1 MADET
6 KPDTPAPKIVPQ
18 TGEATAAASTVRS
31 PVAGQTASAP
41 PTGANPAA
49 TPHQTT
55 TPAARPAAAP
65 GPAAPAAGA
74 GAAATTAAAA
84 ATAGAHARP
93 AAATA
98 ARPAAAPVPDLA
110 GRTTSVA
117 STGGAAAAR
126 TAPAPATAKA
136 ATRDPDD
143 TSPLLTRRAWLGL
156 AWGAFSAASA
166 AALAAT
172 GRFMFPNVLNE
183 PPQQFKAGFPTE
195 YGVGVDERWK
205 EKFGVWLVRTTD
217 DIDNHVPGFYS
228 LSVTCTHLGCTPN
241 YLSAENK
248 FKCPCHGSGFRLTG
262 VNFEGPAPRPLERV
276 RIVLAEDGQILVD
289 KSRHFQ
295 RELGQ
300 WTDPEAFLKG

>member
-1 MADET
+1 MADQT
-6 KPDTPAPKIVPQ
+6 KPDTPA
-18 TGEATAAASTVRS
+18 
-31 PVAGQTASAP
+31 AGQAPSAP
-41 PTGANPAA
+41 PTGASPAA
-49 TPHQTT
+49 PPLQSTT
-55 TPAARPAAAP
+55 AAARPAPAP
-65 GPAAPAAGA
+65 
-74 GAAATTAAAA
+74 GAAAPTAAAHAAKPAAAA
-84 ATAGAHARP
+84 APRP
-93 AAATA
+93 A
-98 ARPAAAPVPDLA
+98 PAPIPDLA
-110 GRTTSVA
+110 GKTTTVA
-117 STGGAAAAR
+117 SAGGAAAR
-126 TAPAPATAKA
+126 TATSAPAAATA

-143 TSPLLTRRAWLGL
+143 TSPLLSRRAWLGL

-195 YGVGVDERWK
+195 YGIGVDERWK
-205 EKFGVWLVRTTD
+205 EKYGVWLVRTTE
-217 DIDNHVPGFYS
+217 DIENHATGFYS

-300 WTDPEAFLKG
+300 WTDPEAFLKA

>member
-6 KPDTPAPKIVPQ
+6 KTDTPA
-18 TGEATAAASTVRS
+18 AA
-31 PVAGQTASAP
+31 PSAP
-41 PTGANPAA
+41 ATGANPAA
-49 TPHQTT
+49 TPQHTT
-55 TPAARPAAAP
+55 TAAARPAPAP
-65 GPAAPAAGA
+65 GPAAPAA
-74 GAAATTAAAA
+74 AAAA
-84 ATAGAHARP
+84 KPAVPRP
-93 AAATA
+93 A
-98 ARPAAAPVPDLA
+98 PAPIPDLA

-117 STGGAAAAR
+117 SAGGSAAAR
-126 TAPAPATAKA
+126 TATAPAPAAAKA

-195 YGVGVDERWK
+195 YGIGVDERWK
-205 EKFGVWLVRTTD
+205 EKFGVWLVRTTE
-217 DIDNHVPGFYS
+217 DIDNHVSGFYS

-300 WTDPEAFLKG
+300 WTDPEAFLKA

>member
-1 MADET
+1 MADEN
-6 KPDTPAPKIVPQ
+6 KPVQP
-18 TGEATAAASTVRS
+18 
-31 PVAGQTASAP
+31 SAP

-49 TPHQTT
+49 TPHTRAVPT
-55 TPAARPAAAP
+55 SDAPATVP
-65 GPAAPAAGA
+65 APAAG
-74 GAAATTAAAA
+74 
-84 ATAGAHARP
+84 GAHAVKPAAPRP
-93 AAATA
+93 A
-98 ARPAAAPVPDLA
+98 PSPIPDLA

-117 STGGAAAAR
+117 STGGAAAR
-126 TAPAPATAKA
+126 TTAPAPAAAKA

-183 PPQQFKAGFPTE
+183 PPAQFKIGFPTE
-195 YGVGVDERWK
+195 YGMGVDERWK
-205 EKFGVWLVRTTD
+205 EKYGVWVVRTAE
-217 DIDNHVPGFYS
+217 DIDNHVSGFYS

-241 YLSAENK
+241 YLSAESK

-300 WTDPEAFLKG
+300 WTDPEAFLKA